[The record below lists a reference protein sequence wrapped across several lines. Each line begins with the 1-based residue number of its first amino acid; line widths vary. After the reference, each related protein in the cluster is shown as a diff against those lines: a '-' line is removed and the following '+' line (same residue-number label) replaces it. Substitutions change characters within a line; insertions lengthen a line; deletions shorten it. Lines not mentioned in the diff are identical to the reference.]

1 MCMFCRSL
9 FVLLSFSIGHCVVC
23 PSVCGFWLPLWY
35 LQTLL
40 TVYTNQYRCCIW
52 LISTLIFIRLLY
64 HYIDRRIYRLKIK
77 YLQISTKQQHFEL
90 DQSLWKLLW
99 NLWIINLESNCVGV
113 VIAYHCRLS
122 VGHINFEGQ
131 ALVNKCSQTCLM
143 WSSKRTLK

>member
-9 FVLLSFSIGHCVVC
+9 FVLLSFSIGHFVVC

-64 HYIDRRIYRLKIK
+64 HYIDRRIYRLKII

-90 DQSLWKLLW
+90 DQSLWKLLRNDRSW
-99 NLWIINLESNCVGV
+99 TKFVVKSLDHKLRIKLCRNCYSLSLQVISWPHKLWRPNIC
-113 VIAYHCRLS
+113 
-122 VGHINFEGQ
+122 
-131 ALVNKCSQTCLM
+131 K
-143 WSSKRTLK
+143 